1 MTKNVFFFLGPVSLT
16 GRQTPAIRVAEQLT
30 VVLGG
35 AVPAK
40 REGLV
45 HPVML
50 DTKSEGPWL
59 AGTETSDIRV
69 SILIRTACFQKTIPN
84 YSSYYMN

>member
-1 MTKNVFFFLGPVSLT
+1 MLKTHNVAKNIFSLVGPVSLT

-50 DTKSEGPWL
+50 DTKSEGLWL

-69 SILIRTACFQKTIPN
+69 SIFTRTACSQTTIP
-84 YSSYYMN
+84 